1 MNFPNIVS
9 FIRILLIPFMI
20 IVYYLP
26 FAGAHS
32 FASTVFLIACLTDWL
47 DGFLARKLGQTT
59 TFGAFLDPVADKL
72 LVVSAVVLVLGHANL
87 DWLTLP
93 SIVIVGREI
102 AVSALREWMA
112 EVGARASVAV
122 SYMGKLKTVLQMI
135 AILFLLYYTPEITP
149 DWFLFLGYILYY
161 AAAVLTLWSMFM
173 YFKAAWPKLNVE
185 SPVSQEK

>member
-20 IVYYLP
+20 VVYYLP

-47 DGFLARKLGQTT
+47 DGFLARKLEQTT

-87 DWLTLP
+87 EWLTLP

-102 AVSALREWMA
+102 AISALREWMS

-122 SYMGKLKTVLQMI
+122 SYAGKLKTVLQMI

-149 DWFLFLGYILYY
+149 DWFLLMAYILYY
-161 AAAVLTLWSMFM
+161 AAAGLTLWSMAM
-173 YFKAAWPKLNVE
+173 YFKAAWPKLR
-185 SPVSQEK
+185 